1 MRGVLHWFVPWEP
14 SPTAVI
20 CILFAGFLYWRGT
33 RRSPAATSWSRQV
46 AFWLGLAVTYF
57 CLHTQL
63 DYYAEHEFF
72 ISRLQQFGLQHVGAF
87 LIAFSYPGVAFRR
100 ALSLRLRARTL
111 RPLLA
116 RGPLHWLFR
125 ILGNPLVA
133 SALFIGLMVF
143 WLVPPVTFV
152 AMLDWRAYRLM
163 NWSMVLTGLLY
174 WRLILDTRPKPPAR
188 LAPGVRVLLEMA
200 VMVPQVLVGAYITFA
215 RHDLYPVYDLCG
227 RAFGGIS
234 EGTDQY
240 MGGLIV
246 WIPSATMSALGALL
260 AFRNWLRLS
269 ARGRLAIQQRWK
281 EQRRLQA
288 RMAALQPPDAL
299 AGRTGNVA

>member
-1 MRGVLHWFVPWEP
+1 VGGVLHWFVPWEP
-14 SPTAVI
+14 SPTIVI
-20 CILFAGFLYWRGT
+20 CILLAGFLYWRGT
-33 RRSPAATSWSRQV
+33 RRSPVTVSGPRRL
-46 AFWLGLAVTYF
+46 AFWLGLAITYF

-63 DYYAEHEFF
+63 DYFAEHEFF
-72 ISRLQQFGLQHVGAF
+72 ISRLQQFGLQHVGPF
-87 LIAFSYPGVAFRR
+87 LIVLAYPGATFRR
-100 ALSLRLRARTL
+100 ALPLHWRTRVA

-125 ILGNPLVA
+125 ILGNPLIA
-133 SALFIGLMVF
+133 SVLFIGLMVF

-152 AMLDWRAYRLM
+152 AMLDWRVYRLM

-174 WRLILDTRPKPPAR
+174 WWMILDTRPRPPAR
-188 LAPGVRVLLEMA
+188 LAPGWRVLVEMA

-215 RHDLYPVYDLCG
+215 QHDLYPVFDLCG

-234 EGTDQY
+234 QATDQY

-246 WIPSATMSALGALL
+246 WVPSATMSALGAML

-281 EQRRLQA
+281 EQRRLQQA
-288 RMAALQPPDAL
+288 QLEQRGAP
-299 AGRTGNVA
+299 T

>member
-1 MRGVLHWFVPWEP
+1 MGGVLHWFVPWEP

-20 CILFAGFLYWRGT
+20 CILLAGWLYWRGT
-33 RRSPAATSWSRQV
+33 RRSPVTTSRSRQG
-46 AFWLGLAVTYF
+46 AFWLGLVITYF

-72 ISRLQQFGLQHVGAF
+72 ISRLQQFGLQHVGPF
-87 LIAFSYPGVAFRR
+87 LIALAYPGAAFRR
-100 ALSLRLRARTL
+100 ALPLHWRTRVL
-111 RPLLA
+111 RPALS
-116 RGPLHWLFR
+116 RGPLRWFFGFLF
-125 ILGNPLVA
+125 NPLVA
-133 SALFIGLMVF
+133 SLLFVGLMIF

-152 AMLDWRAYRLM
+152 TMLDWRLYRLM
-163 NWSMVLTGLLY
+163 NWSMVLDGLLY
-174 WRLILDTRPKPPAR
+174 WWLILDTRPRPPAR
-188 LAPGVRVLLEMA
+188 LAPGVRVLVEMA

-215 RHDLYPVYDLCG
+215 RHDLYPVFDLCG

-234 EGTDQY
+234 QATDQY

-246 WIPSATMSALGALL
+246 WVPTATMSALGAML

-288 RMAALQPPDAL
+288 QATRQSPEAL
-299 AGRTGNVA
+299 AGRTGHVA